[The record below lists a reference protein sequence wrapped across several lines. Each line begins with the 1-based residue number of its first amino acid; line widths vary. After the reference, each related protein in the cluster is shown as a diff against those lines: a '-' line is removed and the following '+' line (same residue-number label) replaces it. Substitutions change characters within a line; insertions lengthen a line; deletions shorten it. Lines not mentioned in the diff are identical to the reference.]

1 MLVSAQGVEMN
12 GNLFR
17 NGMMVL
23 ALLAVMSTP
32 AFAKFYSYSAAT
44 NLSGN
49 PVDARATFD
58 VSAGSMVVTLTNL
71 QPNIKSVGQ
80 DISSLWFTV
89 NNGSSI
95 LSLSGAS
102 VTLSGNL
109 IDIGS
114 NGVVNTAGTLTDVKL
129 GTKGTSTEH
138 WSAGQGT
145 PQFYFNDLNGGGQPY
160 QTIIG
165 PSGSN
170 GKYGSVNN
178 SIYGNTSHN
187 PFIQNQATFKIQ
199 AAGLLAT
206 STISDIKVGFGTTA
220 GCNTVRMVP
229 EPGSLA
235 LLAIGALAF
244 TGVLRRKTIKET
256 HA

>member
-1 MLVSAQGVEMN
+1 MN
-12 GNLFR
+12 GNFFR
-17 NGMMVL
+17 IGMMVL
-23 ALLAVMSTP
+23 ALLAAMSMP
-32 AFAKFYSYSAAT
+32 AYAKTYSYST
-44 NLSGN
+44 GSTTTGGVFGVS
-49 PVDARATFD
+49 VDAKATFD

-71 QPNIKSVGQ
+71 QSNITNVGQ

-114 NGVVNTAGTLTDVKL
+114 NGVMSTAGTLTDVKL

-145 PQFYFNDLNGGGQPY
+145 SQFYFNDLNGGGQPY

-165 PSGSN
+165 PPGSN

-187 PFIQNQATFKIQ
+187 PFIQNQATFRIQ

-206 STISDIKVGFGTTA
+206 STISDIKVGFGTND
-220 GCNTVRMVP
+220 CNTPTVRMVP

-244 TGVLRRKTIKET
+244 AGVLRRKTIEET

>member
-1 MLVSAQGVEMN
+1 MSKIFFQSCKLG
-12 GNLFR
+12 
-17 NGMMVL
+17 L
-23 ALLAVMSTP
+23 ALLLAAVAAP
-32 AFAKFYSYSAAT
+32 AIAQTYSYAT
-44 NLSGN
+44 LSGATDSSLE
-49 PVDARATFD
+49 PVAAKAIFD
-58 VSAGSMVVTLTNL
+58 VSAGSMTVTLVNL
-71 QPNIKSVGQ
+71 QPNITSVGQ

-102 VTLSGNL
+102 VMLSGNL
-109 IDIGS
+109 VDIGT
-114 NGVVNTAGTLTDVKL
+114 NGTVTYPSPLNNVAL
-129 GTKGTSTEH
+129 GTTGTSTEH

-145 PQFYFNDLNGGGQPY
+145 SQFYFNDLNGGGQPD

-165 PSGSN
+165 PPNSN
-170 GKYGSVNN
+170 GTYTSGTVNN
-178 SIYGNTSHN
+178 SIYGNGPHN

-206 STISDIKVGFGTTA
+206 STVSDVLIGFGTAPGNNLHT
-220 GCNTVRMVP
+220 VP

-244 TGVLRRKTIKET
+244 ALRRKSEGRNF
-256 HA
+256 A